1 VTRSTA
7 SPPLPRRLAHRP
19 ASEESIFSLSSS
31 GPSSASADLPSPVG
45 PSAKE
50 QAQGG
55 GTEFGVFDPEQV
67 AAVRDEV
74 ERALPEAVVRLSD
87 LGDGENSVMLASDDK
102 HQHI

>member
-1 VTRSTA
+1 
-7 SPPLPRRLAHRP
+7 
-19 ASEESIFSLSSS
+19 
-31 GPSSASADLPSPVG
+31 LPSPVG